1 MAWPQTSYNEPNKR
15 QESGHIKPFIYKP
28 PSTPLDILHKDDDL
42 ILVNKPS
49 GLLSVPGKAKEHHD
63 CLEHRLRAEY
73 PEILL
78 IHRLDHPTSGV
89 MIFARN
95 AQAQRHLGKQFEKRQ
110 TSKTYIARVWGNVEG
125 DSGHINLPL
134 ISDWP
139 NRPKQMVC
147 FERGKS
153 SQTNWEVLKREEKTT
168 RLTLYPKTGRSHQ
181 LRVHCLALGHPI
193 LGDSFYAH
201 DEALQASPR
210 LQLHAQSLKFRHPSG
225 GEWTEIISPC
235 PF

>member
-1 MAWPQTSYNEPNKR
+1 MAWPQTSYHQPRKR
-15 QESGHIKPFIYKP
+15 RESRNIKPFVYKP
-28 PSTPLDILHKDDDL
+28 PSGPLDVLHRDDDL

-49 GLLSVPGKAKEHHD
+49 GLLSVPGKAADHRD
-63 CLEHRLRAEY
+63 CLEHRLRAEH
-73 PEILL
+73 PEVLL
-78 IHRLDHPTSGV
+78 IHRLDMSTSGV

-95 AQAQRHLGKQFEKRQ
+95 AHAQRHLGLQFEKRQ
-110 TSKTYIARVWGNVEG
+110 TSKTYIARVWGNIDG

-134 ISDWP
+134 ICDWP
-139 NRPKQMVC
+139 NRPKQIVC
-147 FERGKS
+147 FENGKP
-153 SQTNWEVLKREEKTT
+153 SQTDWEVLEREDTAT

-193 LGDSFYAH
+193 LGDNFYAH
-201 DEALQASPR
+201 DEALAAAPR

-225 GEWTEIISPC
+225 GAWTEINSTC